1 MRRGGRSQPSP
12 LLGLDGSD
20 LWRNIRKK
28 VRKLSPGRFGRSR
41 LLEGGEGSGQGGER
55 RLGLDMKNVL
65 SFGYVFV
72 YSVISNCSP
81 YLDFFQASVAD
92 PQRLSCAQLRFV
104 YDLTLEETCS
114 V

>member
-1 MRRGGRSQPSP
+1 MALTWGQIPRE
-12 LLGLDGSD
+12 
-20 LWRNIRKK
+20 K
-28 VRKLSPGRFGRSR
+28 VGKISPGRFGRSR
-41 LLEGGEGSGQGGER
+41 LLEGGEGGGQGGER

-81 YLDFFQASVAD
+81 YLDFFQAGVAD
-92 PQRLSCAQLRFV
+92 PQRLFCAQLRFV